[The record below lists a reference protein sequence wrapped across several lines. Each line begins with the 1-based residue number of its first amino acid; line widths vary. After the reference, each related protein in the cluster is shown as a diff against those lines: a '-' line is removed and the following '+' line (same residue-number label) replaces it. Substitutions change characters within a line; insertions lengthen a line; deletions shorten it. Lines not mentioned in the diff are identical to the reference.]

1 MLPSRDSGCKGTK
14 KLGIR
19 IFFSQDVLFN
29 LFYLNNK
36 ENHSKICVIVG
47 KIVILHAILMLTT

>member
-1 MLPSRDSGCKGTK
+1 MIIKILAIVIT
-14 KLGIR
+14 LGIFLTPT
-19 IFFSQDVLFN
+19 IIGVLDAWPGEN
-29 LFYLNNK
+29 DK